1 MQTLAP
7 QQVPTA
13 QTWPEAQSEFALHR
27 GSLPQLV
34 EPSTQNPV
42 PPVVLAQMQLPPGP
56 HGPKCEHVE
65 PPQPGDEHAPL
76 LQMPEGH
83 WNDVISIHALRIVAG
98 SQCSVLTY
106 SIPTSTTIL
115 WIIKMVRTRAGAQ
128 YLAGSAVR
136 GASATLAYCS

>member
-1 MQTLAP
+1 MQTLTP

-13 QTWPEAQSEFALHR
+13 QTLPEAQSEFELHR
-27 GSLPQLV
+27 GRKRQAV

-56 HGPKCEHVE
+56 HGPKCEHLE
-65 PPQPGDEHAPL
+65 PAQPGLEHAPL

-83 WNDVISIHALRIVAG
+83 WNDVISIHALSIVAG

-106 SIPTSTTIL
+106 RIPTTTTIL
-115 WIIKMVRTRAGAQ
+115 WIAKMVRTRAGAQ
-128 YLAGSAVR
+128 YLVA
-136 GASATLAYCS
+136 